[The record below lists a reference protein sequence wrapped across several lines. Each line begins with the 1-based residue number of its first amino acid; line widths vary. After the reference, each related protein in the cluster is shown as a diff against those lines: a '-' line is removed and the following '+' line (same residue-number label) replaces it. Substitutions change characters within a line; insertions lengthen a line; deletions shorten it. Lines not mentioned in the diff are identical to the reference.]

1 MDMKGIRQEVLD
13 INMSTR
19 EKAGAFLLET
29 TAFEMD
35 EMEWR
40 ELIAGVP
47 ADVITQIA
55 LLKSTGTQCRYSV
68 SL

>member
-1 MDMKGIRQEVLD
+1 
-13 INMSTR
+13 
-19 EKAGAFLLET
+19 
-29 TAFEMD
+29 MD

-55 LLKSTGTQCRYSV
+55 LLKSTGTQTR
-68 SL
+68 SLVCVTLIVEA